1 MLLSAIFTL
10 EHTMPRE
17 AKLFDACDGSP
28 SRAIRKA
35 VANVP
40 PAWIKRA
47 NNSRKNREPAVVEAM
62 RKLFKLRTTRPKA
75 KVTIKAAEKEL
86 TAALKDWEEA
96 YEKEMFYNGVRVLME
111 LQRDGESDR

>member
-1 MLLSAIFTL
+1 
-10 EHTMPRE
+10 MPRE
-17 AKLFDACDGSP
+17 AKLFDACGGSP

-40 PAWIKRA
+40 PAWIQRA
-47 NNSRKNREPAVVEAM
+47 NNSRKNREPEVVKAM
-62 RKLFKLRTTRPKA
+62 RRLFKLRTTRPNA
-75 KVTIKAAEKEL
+75 MVTIKAADREL